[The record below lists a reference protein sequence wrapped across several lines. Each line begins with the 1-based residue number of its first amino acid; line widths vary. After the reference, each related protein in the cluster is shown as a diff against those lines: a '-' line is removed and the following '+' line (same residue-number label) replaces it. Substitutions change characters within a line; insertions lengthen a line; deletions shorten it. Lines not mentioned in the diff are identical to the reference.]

1 MQIKY
6 ALFSQDNHSLKVM
19 AVWLVGKVSGTLL
32 HLDLCI
38 ACASLNVLNIDSPMP
53 GLAIRSRFCLQV
65 CDGYW
70 NGANHVVLRNLKTKP
85 KICVKSK
92 KINAKDN
99 NEIITQKYKPL
110 YKMGSCTAADG
121 DMTNRSM
128 APSWK
133 LVSTGSSLVGNSL
146 AGSECLLKSRVKH

>member
-1 MQIKY
+1 MLSRSRDY
-6 ALFSQDNHSLKVM
+6 N
-19 AVWLVGKVSGTLL
+19 
-32 HLDLCI
+32 LDLCI

-92 KINAKDN
+92 KINAKNN
-99 NEIITQKYKPL
+99 NEMITQKYKPL
-110 YKMGSCTAADG
+110 YKMGSCTAADV
-121 DMTNRSM
+121 DVVVILLIEAWRQ
-128 APSWK
+128 A
-133 LVSTGSSLVGNSL
+133 GN
-146 AGSECLLKSRVKH
+146 